1 MSSPAARRARLLR
14 LRTIEHRVAA
24 VRLVAADVAHA
35 TVANVSHRVAQ
46 LRASIIV
53 PSGAYSGS
61 HLQSFSELSERLD
74 RARIGLE
81 QSLSEARH
89 IRDARDANR
98 VAAHIAE
105 ERTGR
110 VHIDASRR
118 EAVERDLRIAAAR
131 PPRPKHTG
139 TRI

>member
-89 IRDARDANR
+89 IRDARDA
-98 VAAHIAE
+98 E